1 MNSPSLQ
8 TAQLIQHKWLKVENL
23 EIRPYRIPRRSID
36 KLIQQKNNPT
46 YVDIEVVLN
55 ALDCSYDQLEKNWI
69 MTGHLKLRHIGYWRS
84 FSKTE
89 FDKAL
94 KIHQEYFTAS
104 EANDYL
110 GMHRTHMTN
119 LVTQG
124 LIKPK
129 FHGNKFYS
137 VRLFLREDVEKLL
150 EAGYG
155 YKSNQKKS

>member
-1 MNSPSLQ
+1 MN
-8 TAQLIQHKWLKVENL
+8 
-23 EIRPYRIPRRSID
+23 
-36 KLIQQKNNPT
+36 
-46 YVDIEVVLN
+46 
-55 ALDCSYDQLEKNWI
+55 
-69 MTGHLKLRHIGYWRS
+69 
-84 FSKTE
+84 
-89 FDKAL
+89 
-94 KIHQEYFTAS
+94 IHHEYFTAS

-129 FHGNKFYS
+129 LHGNKFYS
-137 VRLFLREDVEKLL
+137 VRLFLREDVDKLL

>member
-1 MNSPSLQ
+1 M
-8 TAQLIQHKWLKVENL
+8 
-23 EIRPYRIPRRSID
+23 
-36 KLIQQKNNPT
+36 
-46 YVDIEVVLN
+46 
-55 ALDCSYDQLEKNWI
+55 
-69 MTGHLKLRHIGYWRS
+69 
-84 FSKTE
+84 
-89 FDKAL
+89 

-137 VRLFLREDVEKLL
+137 VRLFLREDVDKLL